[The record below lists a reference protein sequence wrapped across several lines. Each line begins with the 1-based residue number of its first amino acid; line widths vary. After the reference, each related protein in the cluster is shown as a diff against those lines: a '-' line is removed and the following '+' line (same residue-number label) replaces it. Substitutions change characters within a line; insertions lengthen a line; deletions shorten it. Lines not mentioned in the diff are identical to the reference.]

1 MFKGI
6 FGRVWAYSARFR
18 YIRKATSLPGFP
30 PEVHGGDEG
39 CQVHFSPRCCCRPGC
54 RPPPRCR
61 GIGST
66 PPPGQHCSIMP
77 PLVGEKLQIF
87 KGKPLQRREAWAG
100 NHCQSWVEVHCRRRT
115 SSPDSSPSWRTGGRW
130 QPGFGTTV
138 PTRWRW
144 MVPAPVP
151 PTRTA
156 PWHRGTWKSSYH
168 GCGWLGPETGRR
180 QPRSRERRWTTR
192 RGCRAR
198 QSCCGRRWCGG
209 RSQWLARSP
218 DPDFETCSDSC
229 SASLPHCCTGLHWR
243 VGGCDEPRQR
253 LVVLSFS
260 ALCLDPCRS
269 PPHPPTVDQQGGSG
283 CAQRGAGAAGG
294 DHPDPS
300 LKASL
305 AAEVAG
311 AEAPV
316 QFFRNFSGA
325 RECQTDLVILVVLA
339 RTLGVDER
347 QSLLLGLQSTVITTV
362 INCNQLCNQL

>member
-1 MFKGI
+1 MPGALFPPLLLPT
-6 FGRVWAYSARFR
+6 WLPTT
-18 YIRKATSLPGFP
+18 TSLPRHRLNSP
-30 PEVHGGDEG
+30 TWATLQHHATIGG
-39 CQVHFSPRCCCRPGC
+39 
-54 RPPPRCR
+54 
-61 GIGST
+61 
-66 PPPGQHCSIMP
+66 
-77 PLVGEKLQIF
+77 GEKLQIF

-243 VGGCDEPRQR
+243 VGGFGEPRQR
-253 LVVLSFS
+253 LVVSSFS
-260 ALCLDPCRS
+260 ALCLDLYRS
-269 PPHPPTVDQQGGSG
+269 PPHLPTVDQQGGSG

-362 INCNQLCNQL
+362 INCDQLQSTAINRESQSVISCDQLKSAVINRNQLYSPPQ

>member
-1 MFKGI
+1 MPGALFPPLLLPT
-6 FGRVWAYSARFR
+6 WLPTT
-18 YIRKATSLPGFP
+18 TSLPRHRLNSP
-30 PEVHGGDEG
+30 TWATLQHHATIGG
-39 CQVHFSPRCCCRPGC
+39 
-54 RPPPRCR
+54 
-61 GIGST
+61 
-66 PPPGQHCSIMP
+66 
-77 PLVGEKLQIF
+77 GEKLQIF

-115 SSPDSSPSWRTGGRW
+115 SSPDSSPSWRIGGRW

-243 VGGCDEPRQR
+243 VGGFDEPRQR
-253 LVVLSFS
+253 LVVSSFS
-260 ALCLDPCRS
+260 ALCLDLCRS
-269 PPHPPTVDQQGGSG
+269 PPHLPTVDQQGGSD

-316 QFFRNFSGA
+316 WFFEELFRSRGV
-325 RECQTDLVILVVLA
+325 TDLVILVVFA
-339 RTLGVDER
+339 GTLGVDKR

-362 INCNQLCNQL
+362 INCDHHCDQLQSTVINCNQP